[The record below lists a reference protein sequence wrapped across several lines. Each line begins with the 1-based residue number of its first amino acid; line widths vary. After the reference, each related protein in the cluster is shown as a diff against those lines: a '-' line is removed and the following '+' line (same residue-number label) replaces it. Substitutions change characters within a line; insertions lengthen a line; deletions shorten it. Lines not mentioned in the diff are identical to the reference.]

1 MDLAD
6 TGAAVAAFPAG
17 FFPAGFFLVD
27 AGLLTVA
34 LVAGLAAA
42 GLTAGLLT
50 VALAADDLAADDLT
64 LLALALAWPSP
75 AGLRLRFVA
84 VAARLADL
92 LGASD
97 LLVAATAGSVA
108 AGAAVDLVVA
118 ALPAVFLEI
127 AAALTAVLLAG
138 FLLADLA
145 VGAAVLLALV
155 PARGVW
161 PRARPMAATNCSLVI
176 PLRPAISSCLA
187 KSISLVRDSDV
198 SSEGMVKVGVLRGG
212 ADGHRQ
218 SGGTASLLGIKIN
231 RRGGKCTCLLA
242 QEAFISRSRRPAGA
256 AATAEATACG
266 RSGKATGRSLGSRL
280 TASAK
285 PNGAVEDA
293 DSSASDRRQTVHL
306 CGGRWVRES
315 LEEGNR
321 RSGLAILSQISHNF
335 RVGCGPKV
343 RFICRN
349 GVRWLPRQ
357 PLAAQPA
364 APTNS

>member
-17 FFPAGFFLVD
+17 FFPAGFFLVA

-50 VALAADDLAADDLT
+50 VALAADDLAADDFAADDLT

-97 LLVAATAGSVA
+97 LLVAATAGLVA

-138 FLLADLA
+138 VLLADLA

-198 SSEGMVKVGVLRGG
+198 SSEGMVKVGVLRGEQM
-212 ADGHRQ
+212 A
-218 SGGTASLLGIKIN
+218 TASLEGLPV
-231 RRGGKCTCLLA
+231 CLA
-242 QEAFISRSRRPAGA
+242 
-256 AATAEATACG
+256 
-266 RSGKATGRSLGSRL
+266 SRL
-280 TASAK
+280 
-285 PNGAVEDA
+285 
-293 DSSASDRRQTVHL
+293 
-306 CGGRWVRES
+306 
-315 LEEGNR
+315 
-321 RSGLAILSQISHNF
+321 I
-335 RVGCGPKV
+335 
-343 RFICRN
+343 
-349 GVRWLPRQ
+349 GV
-357 PLAAQPA
+357 AEN
-364 APTNS
+364 APVC